1 MSTLLVIDDDQAILD
16 VFRRL
21 FQDPDMTVKTASS
34 AKEGLAAV
42 ATSDPDVVIL
52 DVMLPDESGLET
64 FERIHRYDARIPIL
78 VISASGDSDTAI
90 DAMMLGAF
98 DYLLKPLDFPRVREV
113 VEKALAIRRLMH
125 VPVKLP
131 DGHETV
137 SLQQRRPGGPLPRN
151 AGGL

>member
-1 MSTLLVIDDDQAILD
+1 M
-16 VFRRL
+16 
-21 FQDPDMTVKTASS
+21 
-34 AKEGLAAV
+34 
-42 ATSDPDVVIL
+42 IL
-52 DVMLPDESGLET
+52 DVMLPDESGLDM

-131 DGHETV
+131 DSAEPFDAG
-137 SLQQRRPGGPLPRN
+137 QRCPGRAAARRCRKSTKPSAASPDRTRRC
-151 AGGL
+151 

>member
-1 MSTLLVIDDDQAILD
+1 MAILLVIDDDPAILD
-16 VFRRL
+16 VCRRL
-21 FQDPDMTVKTASS
+21 FHGPEMTVLTAAS
-34 AKEGLAAV
+34 AKDGLAAV
-42 ATSDPDVVIL
+42 ATSDPDVIIL

-98 DYLLKPLDFPRVREV
+98 DYLLKPLDFPRVHEV

-125 VPVKLP
+125 VPVNLA
-131 DGHETV
+131 DG
-137 SLQQRRPGGPLPRN
+137 QDP
-151 AGGL
+151 